1 MTEYGK
7 LIVFEGP
14 DGVGKSSLITQCHAQ
29 LQQTGGSVEVMS
41 FPGREPG
48 TLGAHIYQLHHQH
61 HSMYGI
67 EQIDP
72 ASIQLLHVAAHL
84 DAITQRI
91 RPALQAGTH
100 VILDR
105 YWWSTWVYGAAASVQ
120 TTTLDM
126 MVNLERHHWGDILP
140 SVVFLVHANA
150 PWRRGESIE
159 RFHALRSLYTQLA
172 QQEQSRYPV
181 RVIDNSQET
190 GQALTE
196 ILETLDTLSEQYH
209 SRSQPA
215 GGTTPSPQSSKPVK
229 KINKNRVPTVLSRLA
244 PTVPSDVFDTYWR
257 FAAERQEVFFRRWN
271 GTPPPWTSDPILAT
285 YKFTNAYRAAD
296 RVSQYLIRHVIY
308 EGDPAP
314 DEVFFRVMLFKVFNR
329 IDTWLLLKEAIGEIT
344 FAAYR
349 FDPYTAIFEK
359 AMADGRAI
367 FSAAYMMPSG
377 GNTFGD
383 RIKHRNYL
391 HLLEL
396 MLEDEVPQRLTEL
409 STMREAFDLLRSYP
423 MLGDFLA
430 YQYITDLNYSTLT
443 NFSEM
448 EFTVPGPG
456 ARSGIRKCFTS
467 LGGLSEVDIIRMMTE
482 QQEEHFAR
490 LGLTFQSL
498 WGRPLQYID
507 CQNLFCEVDKY
518 ARVAHP
524 AAKGIGD
531 RTRIKQ
537 GFHPREDMITYW
549 FPPKWGINEK
559 ITGETT

>member
-14 DGVGKSSLITQCHAQ
+14 DGVGKSSLIAQCHAQ
-29 LQQTGGSVEVMS
+29 LQQTGVSVEVMS

-61 HSMYGI
+61 HSTYGI

-72 ASIQLLHVAAHL
+72 ASLQLLHVAAHM

-105 YWWSTWVYGAAASVQ
+105 YWWSTWVYGAASGVQ

-126 MVNLERHHWGDILP
+126 MVNLERQHWADILP
-140 SVVFLVHANA
+140 SVVFLLQANM
-150 PWRRGESIE
+150 PWRHGESVE

-172 QQEQSRYPV
+172 QQERNRYLV
-181 RVIDNSQET
+181 RVIDNSQRT

-196 ILETLDTLSEQYH
+196 TLDILHALSEQCPPP
-209 SRSQPA
+209 SQPA
-215 GGTTPSPQSSKPVK
+215 GGTTPSPRSSKPVK

-244 PTVPSDVFDTYWR
+244 PAVPSDIFDTYWR
-257 FAAERQEVFFRRWN
+257 FAAERQDIFFRRWE

-344 FAAYR
+344 FTAYQ
-349 FDPYTAIFEK
+349 FDRYTAIFEK
-359 AMADGRAI
+359 AMADGIAI

-377 GNTFGD
+377 GSTFGD

-396 MLEDEVPQRLTEL
+396 MLEDEVPQRLTEMP
-409 STMREAFDLLRSYP
+409 TMREAFDLLRSYP

-482 QQEEHFAR
+482 QQEEHFER

-507 CQNLFCEVDKY
+507 CQNVFCEVDKY
-518 ARVAHP
+518 ARIAHP
-524 AAKGIGD
+524 AVKGVGD

-537 GFHPREDMITYW
+537 GFRPRGETITYW
-549 FPPKWGINEK
+549 FPPKWEMNEK
-559 ITGETT
+559 ITGEKT